1 MPPTAYRLTQPLAA
15 HRPSRWDIQARYAMH
30 IPAESVQ
37 LPAGTWLLALPPADS
52 DYPHPPH
59 YRLADGRV
67 VAIPE
72 PLTSELAVPLT
83 DPQAL
88 TALAAYRPLE
98 QALAEDWGLQFEP
111 VDALCETRA
120 KRIPYVQSNAATYAC
135 RPENR

>member
-1 MPPTAYRLTQPLAA
+1 MPPTAYPLPN
-15 HRPSRWDIQARYAMH
+15 PSPPIGR
-30 IPAESVQ
+30 
-37 LPAGTWLLALPPADS
+37 PAGTSRPVTLCTSRQRACSCLPEPGCWPCPPAGS
-52 DYPHPPH
+52 DYPHAPH